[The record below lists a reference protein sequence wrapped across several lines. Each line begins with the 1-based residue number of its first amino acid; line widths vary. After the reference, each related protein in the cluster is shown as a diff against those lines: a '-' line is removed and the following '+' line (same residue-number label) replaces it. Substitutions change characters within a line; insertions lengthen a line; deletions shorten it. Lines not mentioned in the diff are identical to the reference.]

1 MQRALLARKHRRKTV
16 LRGDLPSLEV
26 ISNLTPTL
34 QIGREDGS
42 D

>member
-1 MQRALLARKHRRKTV
+1 MQLALLASKRRRKMV

-34 QIGREDGS
+34 QIGREDRS